1 MCNFDRNRSSFDS
14 NTQYSSVNS
23 GLDTM
28 YKYDMIVCMRMF
40 GALLYT
46 PKREYLIF
54 FLVPI
59 AFVVDVLYP
68 GQWFVLLT
76 VTSFAA
82 APVVIQALR
91 SLLAWNLS
99 IDVFN
104 TFALFVT
111 FAVGDIRS
119 ASFIVLMLAF
129 ARLLEWRTETKTHN
143 AVQELLERRPKTAVR
158 ENETVISTI
167 PVERIRKDDILIVK
181 PGEQIPVDGVIV
193 YGKTEVNEALVTGES
208 MPQEKILG
216 DEVLVST
223 INISQPIKI
232 RATRVG
238 KDSTL
243 EKMAHL
249 VAEAEKKKSK
259 EQKFADV
266 FAGYFF
272 PVVLILGIATYVV
285 TENIYMTIALF
296 LVACADDIAVAIP
309 LAVTASLGYA
319 AKRGVIIKGGSVL
332 REIGRAKTLVLDKTG
347 TLTYGDFV
355 INDVH
360 IEDSI
365 SRDDFWQ
372 AVAIVEKYSEHPIG
386 KVLFREAVKKVLTI
400 PNAQKYQVFGGA
412 GVYAKY
418 GKDDI
423 LIGTFDLL
431 KEKGTSFPRGFR
443 QKVEEMYKHS
453 SSTVIFVSINKVFV
467 GYMAIAD
474 MPRRNA
480 RESLESIRKLGVS
493 RIVILSGD
501 KEMPTMH
508 IAEEMNISEYYFG
521 LKPEDK
527 LRHIERFAQNGKII
541 MVGDGINDA
550 PALARADVGIAMG
563 KGGSAI
569 ASEVADVIM
578 LHDDLSELPRLIEL
592 GKRTSSVIYGDMWI
606 WFTTNVIGFG
616 LVFIGMTPALAAF
629 YNFATDFLPIFN
641 STRLFSERKVK
652 DVL

>member
-1 MCNFDRNRSSFDS
+1 
-14 NTQYSSVNS
+14 
-23 GLDTM
+23 
-28 YKYDMIVCMRMF
+28 MIVYMRMIGSF
-40 GALLYT
+40 LYS
-46 PKREYLIF
+46 PKREYLLIF
-54 FLVPI
+54 LIPI
-59 AFVVDVLYP
+59 AFVVDVIYP

-82 APVVIQALR
+82 APVVVQALR
-91 SLLAWNLS
+91 SLLNWNLS

-111 FAVGDIRS
+111 FAVADIHS
-119 ASFIVLMLAF
+119 AAFIVLMLSF
-129 ARLLEWRTETKTHN
+129 ARLLEWRTETKTNN
-143 AVQELLERRPKTAVR
+143 AVHDLLERRPKKAVR

-167 PVERIRKDDILIVK
+167 PIERIRKDDILIVK
-181 PGEQIPVDGVIV
+181 PGEPIPVDGVIV

-208 MPQEKILG
+208 LPQEKILG

-232 RATRVG
+232 RATRIG

-243 EKMAHL
+243 EKMAQL
-249 VAEAEKKKSK
+249 VAEAGKKKSK

-272 PVVLILGIATYVV
+272 PIVLILGIGTYLATG
-285 TENIYMTIALF
+285 NIYMTIALF

-309 LAVTASLGYA
+309 LAVTASLGHA
-319 AKRGVIIKGGSVL
+319 AKRGVVVKGGSVL
-332 REIGRAKTLVLDKTG
+332 RELARTKTLVLDKTG

-355 INDVH
+355 LQDIHV
-360 IEDSI
+360 EDSI
-365 SRDDFWQ
+365 SKDDFWQ
-372 AVAIVEKYSEHPIG
+372 AVAIAEKYSEHPIG
-386 KVLFREAVKKVLTI
+386 KVLFRESVRRVLTI

-431 KEKGTSFPRGFR
+431 KEKGASFPRGF
-443 QKVEEMYKHS
+443 KKNIEEKFKQS
-453 SSTVIFVSINKVFV
+453 SDTLVFVSINKIFV
-467 GYMAIAD
+467 GYISITD
-474 MPRRNA
+474 MPRENA
-480 RESLESIRKLGVS
+480 RESLEHVRKLGVS

-501 KEMPTMH
+501 KEIPTMRV
-508 IAEEMNISEYYFG
+508 ADEMNITEYYFA
-521 LKPEDK
+521 LKPEEK
-527 LRHIERFAQNGKII
+527 LRHIERFAQDGKII

-578 LHDDLSELPRLIEL
+578 LHDDLSELPHLIEL
-592 GKRTSSVIYGDMWI
+592 GKRTSSVVYGDMGI
-606 WFTTNVIGFG
+606 WLATNVIGFG
-616 LVFIGMTPALAAF
+616 LVFVGMTPALAAF

-641 STRLFSERKVK
+641 STRLFADRKVK